1 MRSVSV
7 SHCVFEWARRGT
19 VAAAIMFWALGVLVS
34 AASVDHPVQPGF
46 ARTHICEPLGDA
58 SGDPGQTPHHHC
70 FSCVLCD
77 IRELAQSI
85 IEPGAAS
92 IDFTRRNAAIADWAS
107 RDDVAPRSSALIARR
122 ARGPPSYS

>member
-1 MRSVSV
+1 MRGASV
-7 SHCVFEWARRGT
+7 SHRIVEWARRGT
-19 VAAAIMFWALGVLVS
+19 VAAAIIFWALGVLVS
-34 AASVDHPVQPGF
+34 AATVDHPDQPGF
-46 ARTHICEPLGDA
+46 ARTHICEPTGNA
-58 SGDPGQTPHHHC
+58 SGDPGQAPHHHC

-77 IRELAQSI
+77 IRELAHSL

-92 IDFTRRNAAIADWAS
+92 IDLACCNAAIEDWAS